1 MQRPR
6 RLIVKVQAGQGTDDV
21 IAEYAP
27 LLDPGDVI
35 VDGGNAHFADTSR
48 REATLSESG
57 VHFLGTGI
65 SGGEEGTLNGP
76 SIMRG
81 GSPHA
86 YQLLAPV
93 LNDTAAT
100 TPDGSPAVA
109 PPRPGWRG
117 PLRENGPQRH

>member
-6 RLIVKVQAGQGTDDV
+6 RLIVKVQAGQATDDV

-35 VDGGNAHFADTSR
+35 VDTSR

-65 SGGEEGTLNGP
+65 SGGEEGALNGP
-76 SIMRG
+76 SSMRG

-86 YQLLAPV
+86 YQLLAPE
-93 LNDTAAT
+93 LNDIAAA

-109 PPRPGWRG
+109 PPRPRWRG